1 MAETGRVLTAK
12 AFARALVLIV
22 PYACLLI
29 GLSVA
34 AHYGA
39 ATGEWLPAQFYL
51 SKEESFGEFLEYS
64 LTAACAV
71 MLGLLWWRKRAPV
84 HLTNALLFVW
94 LTLDNWL
101 EVHEHLG
108 EAIGPALPS
117 MPIVPVESNHLGE
130 ALLFGIV
137 GAIWLAGLA
146 TALRSTGTRDAIHTL
161 LLAICIG
168 VAAFFGVFVDLLV
181 VWGESDPMRKQ
192 FLAFIEDGGEFVAII
207 AAFAIAAAIFD
218 LEYWRADKPAV

>member
-1 MAETGRVLTAK
+1 MTSQ
-12 AFARALVLIV
+12 AFARALVLVV
-22 PYACLLI
+22 PYACVLI

-71 MLGLLWWRKRAPV
+71 MLALLWWHKGAPA
-84 HLTNALLFVW
+84 HLANALLFVW
-94 LTLDNWL
+94 LTFDNWM
-101 EVHEHLG
+101 EIHEQLGAQVGPFLPAMPMIPVDPHHLG
-108 EAIGPALPS
+108 EA
-117 MPIVPVESNHLGE
+117 V
-130 ALLFGIV
+130 LFGMV

-146 TALRSTGTRDAIHTL
+146 TALFSTGRRDAIHTL
-161 LLAICIG
+161 LLAACIG

-181 VWGESDPMRKQ
+181 VWGDPDPMRTQ
-192 FLAFIEDGGEFVAII
+192 FLAFVEDSGEFAAII
-207 AAFAIAAAIFD
+207 AAFAIAVAIFD
-218 LEYWRADKPAV
+218 LEYRGNREAAHSV